1 MDRAFPYLGITLRPS
16 LCALLGSNVTK
27 ALSNIEHVYKFKN
40 RLFVEFA

>member
-1 MDRAFPYLGITLRPS
+1 MDVAFPYLGIILRPS
-16 LCALLGSNVTK
+16 LCALPGGNTTK